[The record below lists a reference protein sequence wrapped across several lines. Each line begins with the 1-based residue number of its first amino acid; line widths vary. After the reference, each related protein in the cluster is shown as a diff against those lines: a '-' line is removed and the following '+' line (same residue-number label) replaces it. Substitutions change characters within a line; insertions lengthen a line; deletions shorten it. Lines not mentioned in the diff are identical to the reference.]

1 MKTKVYFAF
10 NPVKTKVESASFI
23 LLLQLIAHR
32 AGRLINYNEL
42 AQLTLLSV
50 PTVKNYLCY
59 AEKTFLIAPV
69 TPYFTNKGKELVKS
83 PQYYFLDHG
92 LRNFLTGLVH
102 ENAASEQD
110 QGFRFQQMIYQL
122 LAEKTQNAS
131 ASLHYWRTQNQ
142 AEVDFVIDTG
152 HGLLPIEVKSGF
164 LKSPQIE
171 RSMHSFIDQYQPKE
185 AWVVNR
191 TLSESVKMKGTTVR
205 FMPWFKL
212 LENNF

>member
-1 MKTKVYFAF
+1 
-10 NPVKTKVESASFI
+10 
-23 LLLQLIAHR
+23 
-32 AGRLINYNEL
+32 
-42 AQLTLLSV
+42 
-50 PTVKNYLCY
+50 
-59 AEKTFLIAPV
+59 
-69 TPYFTNKGKELVKS
+69 
-83 PQYYFLDHG
+83 
-92 LRNFLTGLVH
+92 
-102 ENAASEQD
+102 
-110 QGFRFQQMIYQL
+110 
-122 LAEKTQNAS
+122 
-131 ASLHYWRTQNQ
+131 
-142 AEVDFVIDTG
+142 VIDTG